1 MKEKGKLI
9 NSLGKSNE
17 WIARDESLHTDFA
30 ILLYK
35 YVQNKLSEEEAHNIM
50 KDAVLIEEQFICES
64 LSVDMIGMSV
74 PLMSQYI
81 RFVADRLM
89 VQFGYDII
97 YEAKNPFPFMQ
108 KISLEGKTNFFEQRV
123 SEYSIANNSS
133 DDNLNFVTVD
143 DEIF

>member
-1 MKEKGKLI
+1 
-9 NSLGKSNE
+9 
-17 WIARDESLHTDFA
+17 
-30 ILLYK
+30 
-35 YVQNKLSEEEAHNIM
+35 M

-108 KISLEGKTNFFEQRV
+108 KISLEGKTNFLSSVCQ
-123 SEYSIANNSS
+123 SIPSQ
-133 DDNLNFVTVD
+133 T
-143 DEIF
+143 IHQTII

>member
-1 MKEKGKLI
+1 M
-9 NSLGKSNE
+9 GKSNE

-108 KISLEGKTNFFEQRV
+108 KISLEGKTNFLSSVCQ
-123 SEYSIANNSS
+123 SIPSQ
-133 DDNLNFVTVD
+133 T
-143 DEIF
+143 IHQTII

>member
-17 WIARDESLHTDFA
+17 WIARDEALHTEFA

-35 YVQNKLSEEEAHNIM
+35 YVQNKITEEEAQDIM

-64 LSVDMIGMSV
+64 LSVDMIGMSTS
-74 PLMSQYI
+74 LMSQYI

-89 VQFGYDII
+89 VQFGYNVI

-123 SEYSIANNSS
+123 SEYSLAKNIKEEE
-133 DDNLNFVTVD
+133 LKFEITD